1 MTRARSVAV
10 IGAGMAGL
18 ACARALAD
26 AGIAVTV
33 FEKSRGTG
41 GRMSTRRRDE
51 AAWDHGAQYFT
62 ARDPAFRAE
71 VGEWVRQGHA
81 ARWEP
86 RLAVLGS
93 AKQPDTSEQPERFVG
108 APRMTSPAAH
118 LAQGLTVLTEHTVA
132 QLERDAG
139 AWRIVTA
146 EHGTHGPFDAVALAN
161 PAPQARR
168 LLLPVSPALAGS
180 AASVTMQPCWAAM
193 LRYESSISLPF
204 DGAFVNEG
212 PLRWVARNSAKP
224 GRAGAEAWVLH
235 ASAEW
240 SVAYLEAAAEEA
252 GALLVEAFRALGAPQ
267 PAGWSAH
274 RWRFSLAETPLDV
287 ECLWDPGVRVG
298 ACGDWVL
305 GGRVEGAWLSGRHLA
320 RRIADFRSGEAP
332 PGR

>member
-1 MTRARSVAV
+1 MIRPRSVAV
-10 IGAGMAGL
+10 IGAGIAGL
-18 ACARALAD
+18 ACARALDD
-26 AGIAVTV
+26 AGLAVTA

-62 ARDPAFRAE
+62 ARDPAFRAQ
-71 VGEWVRQGHA
+71 VDEWVRQGHA
-81 ARWEP
+81 AVWQP
-86 RLAVLGS
+86 RVAVLGPERQLG
-93 AKQPDTSEQPERFVG
+93 ASEPPERFVG

-132 QLERDAG
+132 QLERDG
-139 AWRIVTA
+139 EAWRIATT

-168 LLLPVSPALAGS
+168 LLLPVAPALADS
-180 AASVTMQPCWAAM
+180 AASITMQPCWAAM
-193 LRYESSISLPF
+193 LRYESSIPLAF

-224 GRAGAEAWVLH
+224 GRTGAEAWVLH

-240 SVAYLEAAAEEA
+240 SIAHLEAPADEA
-252 GALLVEAFRALGAPQ
+252 GPLLVEAFRALGAPE
-267 PAGWSAH
+267 PTAWSAH
-274 RWRFSLAETPLDV
+274 RWRFSLAETPLGVD
-287 ECLWDPGVRVG
+287 CLWDPDVHVG

-320 RRIADFRSGEAP
+320 RRIAEFRNRDVA

>member
-1 MTRARSVAV
+1 MSGARSVAV
-10 IGAGMAGL
+10 IGAGIAGL
-18 ACARALAD
+18 SCARALTD

-62 ARDPAFRAE
+62 ARDPEFRAQ
-71 VGEWVRQGHA
+71 VDEWVRQGHA

-86 RLAVLGS
+86 RVAVLG
-93 AKQPDTSEQPERFVG
+93 AGARPDTSESPERFVG
-108 APRMTSPAAH
+108 TPRMTSPAAH
-118 LAQGLTVLTEHTVA
+118 LAQGLAILTEHTVA

-139 AWRIVTA
+139 AWRIVTT
-146 EHGTHGPFDAVALAN
+146 EHGPLGPFDAIALAN

-168 LLLPVSPALAGS
+168 LLQPVSPALADS

-193 LRYESSISLPF
+193 LRYESVISLPF
-204 DGAFVNEG
+204 DGAFIHEG

-224 GRAGAEAWVLH
+224 GRTGAEAWVLH

-240 SVAYLEAAAEEA
+240 SLAHLEAGAEEA
-252 GALLVEAFRALGAPQ
+252 GPLLVEAFRALGAPQ
-267 PAGWSAH
+267 PAEWSAH
-274 RWRFSLAETPLDV
+274 RWRFSLAGTPLGVD
-287 ECLWDPGVRVG
+287 CLWDPDGRIG

-305 GGRVEGAWLSGRHLA
+305 GGRVEGAWLGGRHLA
-320 RRIADFRSGEAP
+320 RRIAGLRRPEVA